1 MRPSPT
7 VPYFVE
13 LLVPSAET
21 EQEFLLLAV
30 HAAVKKY
37 RASHPTHTI
46 PPSISDEA
54 SSMQVVPP
62 HDLGTSSL
70 LVR

>member
-1 MRPSPT
+1 MSLSPS
-7 VPYFVE
+7 VPYYIE

-21 EQEFLLLAV
+21 EQEFLRLAV

-46 PPSISDEA
+46 PPSISGEA

-70 LVR
+70 RVR

>member
-1 MRPSPT
+1 MSPSPH
-7 VPYFVE
+7 VPYYVE

-37 RASHPTHTI
+37 RASHHTPTI
-46 PPSISDEA
+46 PPPFSDAA

-62 HDLGTSSL
+62 NDLGTSFL
-70 LVR
+70 RVP

>member
-1 MRPSPT
+1 MSPSP
-7 VPYFVE
+7 YISHYVE

-37 RASHPTHTI
+37 RAAQHQNADQPQLI
-46 PPSISDEA
+46 CDE
-54 SSMQVVPP
+54 
-62 HDLGTSSL
+62 GSSL
-70 LVR
+70 QEQAC

>member
-1 MRPSPT
+1 MSPSPH
-7 VPYFVE
+7 VPCYVE

-37 RASHPTHTI
+37 RASQHKNASQPQLI
-46 PPSISDEA
+46 CDE
-54 SSMQVVPP
+54 
-62 HDLGTSSL
+62 TSSL
-70 LVR
+70 QENAC

>member
-37 RASHPTHTI
+37 RASHPTHTT

-54 SSMQVVPP
+54 SSMQVMPP

-70 LVR
+70 PVR